1 MVSPRKKQQPHWN
14 GRGKVLLAIFIIIDI
29 LIVLYWIVKGE
40 IE

>member
-1 MVSPRKKQQPHWN
+1 MSRNKQPHWN

-29 LIVLYWIVKGE
+29 LIVLFWIVKGE